1 MTDVKIKYLSDRAVP
16 PEYATDGSL
25 GMDVSAATDAPITLK
40 AGDRKLIPLGFALEI
55 PNGLGA
61 FIFPRSGLAFRKG
74 ISMSNCVGV
83 IDPDYRGEVKASVIN
98 HSDEDYVIN
107 PGDRIAQMV
116 FLPVE
121 KVALKE
127 SGELLVTERADGDKP
142 LSAAEFLP
150 TSSFKATAASAS
162 PLPTFLQSE

>member
-1 MTDVKIKYLSDRAVP
+1 MIDVKIKYLSDKAVP

-25 GMDVSAATDAPITLK
+25 GMDVSAAADAPITLK
-40 AGDRKLIPLGFALEI
+40 AGQRRLIPLGFAMEI
-55 PNGLGA
+55 PNGWGA
-61 FIFPRSGLAFRKG
+61 FLFPRSGLAFRNG

-98 HSDEDYVIN
+98 LSEEDYVIN

-121 KVALKE
+121 KAVLKE
-127 SGELLVTERADGDKP
+127 SDKLFETERADGGFG
-142 LSAAEFLP
+142 S
-150 TSSFKATAASAS
+150 TGV
-162 PLPTFLQSE
+162 

>member
-25 GMDVSAATDAPITLK
+25 GMDVSVATDAPITLK
-40 AGDRKLIPLGFALEI
+40 AGERKLIPLGFALEI

-127 SGELLVTERADGDKP
+127 SGELLDTERADGGFG
-142 LSAAEFLP
+142 S
-150 TSSFKATAASAS
+150 TGV
-162 PLPTFLQSE
+162 